1 METTQTTLPETS
13 LFVKMAVSAWKLQN
27 ERVDKLLDK
36 LSDEQLQGN
45 IAPGKNS
52 GVYLLGHLVA
62 VNDNLLPLFGFSEK
76 LYPQLQ
82 EIFLT
87 NPDKSGL
94 EKPSVAD
101 LRKYWHEVNRK
112 LVVHIDEMQP
122 AQWFTRHNSVS
133 EEDFAREPHRNKLN
147 VLLNR
152 TTHQS
157 YHLGQLVLLQKS

>member
-1 METTQTTLPETS
+1 METTETTLPETS
-13 LFVKMAVSAWKLQN
+13 LFIKMAVSAWKQQN

-36 LSDEQLQGN
+36 LSDEQLKGD

-52 GVYLLGHLVA
+52 GTYLLGHLVA
-62 VNDNLLPLFGFSEK
+62 VNDNLLPLFGFSDK
-76 LYPQLQ
+76 LYPELQ
-82 EIFLT
+82 NIFLT

-94 EKPSVAD
+94 VQPAVAD

-112 LVVHIDEMQP
+112 LVQHIDAMQP
-122 AQWFTRHNSVS
+122 AEWFTRHSAVS
-133 EEDFAREPHRNKLN
+133 AEDFAKEPHRNKLN

-157 YHLGQLVLLQKS
+157 YHLGQLVLLQK

>member
-1 METTQTTLPETS
+1 MEATLPETS
-13 LFVKMAVSAWKLQN
+13 LFVKMAVSAWKSQN
-27 ERVDKLLDK
+27 DRVDKLLDK
-36 LSDEQLQGN
+36 LSDEQLRAD

-62 VNDNLLPLFGFSEK
+62 VNDNLLPLFGFSDK

-82 EIFLT
+82 DIFLS

-94 EKPSVAD
+94 EQPAVAD
-101 LRKYWHEVNRK
+101 LKKYWREVNRK
-112 LVVHIDEMQP
+112 LVLHIDEMQP
-122 AQWFTRHNSVS
+122 GQWLTRHNAVS
-133 EEDFAREPHRNKLN
+133 EEDFAKEPHRNKLN

-157 YHLGQLVLLQKS
+157 YHLGQLILLG